1 MFEDRKK
8 ERKKGGKKL
17 DDSKIIDLFF
27 ERSEQAITELSE
39 KHSKIC
45 LKIAYNILSNEADAQ
60 ECVNDAFLG
69 IWNTIPPEK
78 PQILSAYVY
87 RIVRNTA
94 LKKYR
99 FNTAVKRNNYY
110 DTALD
115 EIADCL
121 PDNYSVEDNIS
132 TDLLSEEINA
142 FLTECKKVDRIIFIK
157 RYWFG
162 EDISAIAQEVEIS
175 KHNVTVRLSRT
186 RKALKNHLIE
196 KGFDI

>member
-1 MFEDRKK
+1 M
-8 ERKKGGKKL
+8 

-39 KHSKIC
+39 KYSKIC
-45 LKIAYNILSNEADAQ
+45 HSIAFNILGNEADAQ

-69 IWNTIPPEK
+69 IWNKIPPEK
-78 PQILSAYVY
+78 PKTLSAYVY

-99 FNTAVKRNNYY
+99 SNTALKRNSFY

-115 EIADCL
+115 EIEGCL
-121 PDNYSVEDNIS
+121 PSDFSIEA
-132 TDLLSEEINA
+132 EINA
-142 FLTECKKVDRIIFIK
+142 EAISTEINDFLASIGRDDRIIFVK

-162 EDISAIAQEVEIS
+162 KDLSAIAKDMNHTV
-175 KHNVTVRLSRT
+175 HNVTVKLSRT
-186 RKALKNHLIE
+186 RKALKKHLIE